1 MLSDITPVILT
12 LNEAANLER
21 SLERI
26 SWAKDIVIV
35 DSGSSDETLK
45 IARNYPQVRL
55 FERDFDTHVNQ
66 WRYALHDTKITTP
79 WILRLDADFIISEAL
94 IEELSH
100 LQPDARVAAFDIG
113 FDYAIHGHKLRGSL
127 YPARPVLLRLG
138 QANVYDR
145 GHTEAWEFDG
155 EIRDL
160 KAKITHDDRKRS
172 DRWLTSQVRYMILE
186 ADRLTENNIEEIRLS
201 DRLRRVPLL
210 MPVVSFF
217 YCLFIKGLIWNGRF
231 GLNYA
236 VQRLVAES
244 ILSFI
249 LLDASCR
256 KQANRKGQS

>member
-21 SLERI
+21 SLERL

-35 DSGSSDETLK
+35 DSGSSDETPQ
-45 IARNYPQVRL
+45 IARKYPQVRW
-55 FERDFDTHVNQ
+55 FERAFDTLANQ
-66 WRYALHDTKITTP
+66 WRYALQNTNITTP

-94 IEELSH
+94 VQELSH
-100 LQPDARVAAFDIG
+100 LQPDIRIAAFEIG
-113 FDYAIHGHKLRGSL
+113 FDYAIHGHRLGGSL

-145 GHTEAWEFDG
+145 GHADAWEFDG

-160 KAKITHDDRKRS
+160 KAKITHDDRKNS
-172 DRWLTSQVRYMILE
+172 ERWLTSQVRYMNLE
-186 ADRLTENNIEEIRLS
+186 ADRLTAENIKDIRLS

-210 MPVVSFF
+210 MPVMSFL
-217 YCLFIKGLIWNGRF
+217 YCLIFKGLLLDGRY
-231 GLNYA
+231 GLHYA
-236 VQRLVAES
+236 VQRLIAES

-249 LLDASCR
+249 LLDESCR

>member
-12 LNEAANLER
+12 LNEEANLER
-21 SLERI
+21 SLERL

-35 DSGSSDETLK
+35 DSGSSDATPQ
-45 IARNYPQVRL
+45 IARKYPQVRW
-55 FERDFDTHVNQ
+55 FERPFDTHANQ
-66 WRYALHDTKITTP
+66 WRYALHDTNITTP

-94 IEELSH
+94 VEELSG
-100 LQPDARVAAFDIG
+100 LQPDARVAAYRIG

-145 GHTEAWEFDG
+145 GHADAWEFDG
-155 EIRDL
+155 ETRDL

-172 DRWLTSQVRYMILE
+172 DRWLTSQVLYMILE
-186 ADRLTENNIEEIRLS
+186 ADRLTAKDIEDIRLS

-210 MPVVSFF
+210 MPFLSFF
-217 YCLFIKGLIWNGRF
+217 YSLFFKGLILDGKY
-231 GLNYA
+231 GLHYA

-244 ILSFI
+244 ILSLV
-249 LLDASCR
+249 LLDESCR
-256 KQANRKGQS
+256 KQAIWKGQS